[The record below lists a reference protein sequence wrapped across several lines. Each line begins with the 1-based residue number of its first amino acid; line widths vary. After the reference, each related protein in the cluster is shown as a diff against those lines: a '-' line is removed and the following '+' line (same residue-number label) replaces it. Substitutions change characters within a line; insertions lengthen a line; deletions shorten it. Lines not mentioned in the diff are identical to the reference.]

1 MLNNKK
7 NYLDIKNI
15 SVKSKFKILQNYIK
29 HNKIFRFLLLILN
42 PINFINKIRNYK
54 IDKFKVVKINWRLR
68 TEKYGKYGVIST
80 DTPQS
85 EFDYVTN
92 LQKKIMFSN
101 LRRFVTKK
109 EKKILD
115 YGCGSGRFSE
125 ELTKINPK
133 AKVIA
138 VDTEKKLISLAQ
150 PKNRVTYVWL
160 KNLSQIKMK
169 FDIIFIV
176 NVLGGIEK
184 KSLPKLIS
192 FLISKL
198 NKNGIIF
205 LSEHISN
212 KKIQGPEILKG
223 WAFRDDDFYLELFK
237 KVFLKKVDE
246 YKYNDYRT
254 SIYVGKK

>member
-1 MLNNKK
+1 MQIVKKLYLKLFDKNKYHFEKNEDKAKK
-7 NYLDIKNI
+7 NLATYKEKIEKKINDI
-15 SVKSKFKILQNYIK
+15 
-29 HNKIFRFLLLILN
+29 LIE
-42 PINFINKIRNYK
+42 
-54 IDKFKVVKINWRLR
+54 IDKSKVVKINWKLR

-101 LRRFVTKK
+101 LRRFVTKR

-115 YGCGSGRFSE
+115 YGCGSGRFSK
-125 ELTKINPK
+125 ELTKINHK

-150 PKNRVTYVWL
+150 PQKRVTYVWL

-169 FDIIFIV
+169 FDIIFIA

-223 WAFRDDDFYLELFK
+223 WAFRDDDFYLKLFK
-237 KVFLKKVDE
+237 GF
-246 YKYNDYRT
+246 
-254 SIYVGKK
+254 